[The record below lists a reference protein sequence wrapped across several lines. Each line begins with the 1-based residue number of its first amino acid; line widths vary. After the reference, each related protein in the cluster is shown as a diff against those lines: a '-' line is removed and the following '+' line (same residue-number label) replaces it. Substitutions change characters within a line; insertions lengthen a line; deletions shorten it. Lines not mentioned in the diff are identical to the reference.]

1 MSAEFYPRRLLLENN
16 PALRAQVEKVVTV
29 SDCSE
34 NDAAEPNNG
43 DMQHADWPQPQPLGG
58 ELPAVQGFDVVL
70 LPGSL
75 RPLVTDTA
83 DRMQV
88 PLDFPAV
95 ISVLC
100 LAGAVNRR
108 ATIQPKA
115 SDTSWTVVPNLWG
128 GIIAPPGLMKSPVI
142 SVVTQPLTRIEASW
156 RAEYESAKSA
166 YEHEKEELELRRAAW
181 REQYKAAC
189 KKSGKDASLRPDDSI
204 AEPVCRR
211 LLTQDA
217 TSEKLHEILRDNP
230 AGVVVIRDELSACSP
245 RWISLDV
252 KVNVGSFSLR
262 GMATPVIPLIGSGV
276 ALSMLTPVV
285 CRC

>member
-43 DMQHADWPQPQPLGG
+43 DMQHADWPQPQPLGD

-88 PLDFPAV
+88 P
-95 ISVLC
+95 S
-100 LAGAVNRR
+100 
-108 ATIQPKA
+108 
-115 SDTSWTVVPNLWG
+115 
-128 GIIAPPGLMKSPVI
+128 
-142 SVVTQPLTRIEASW
+142 
-156 RAEYESAKSA
+156 
-166 YEHEKEELELRRAAW
+166 
-181 REQYKAAC
+181 
-189 KKSGKDASLRPDDSI
+189 
-204 AEPVCRR
+204 
-211 LLTQDA
+211 
-217 TSEKLHEILRDNP
+217 
-230 AGVVVIRDELSACSP
+230 GVVVIRDELSACSP